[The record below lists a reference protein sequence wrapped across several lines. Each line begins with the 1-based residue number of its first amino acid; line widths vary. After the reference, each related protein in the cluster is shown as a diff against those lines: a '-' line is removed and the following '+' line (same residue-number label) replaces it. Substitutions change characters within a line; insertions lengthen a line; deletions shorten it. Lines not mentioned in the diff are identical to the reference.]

1 MQLYGDTTIA
11 AIFQKMSK
19 IKDHLER
26 VLTDNFYLV
35 VGDIYRDGYLL
46 EAMHV
51 IALKWSLVFPS
62 RRSTVILETL

>member
-19 IKDHLER
+19 IKAHLER

-35 VGDIYRDGYLL
+35 VGDIYRAGYLL

-51 IALKWSLVFPS
+51 IALKWGLVFPS
-62 RRSTVILETL
+62 RRSTVILEIL